1 MVKTKLKGIARWLCL
16 AVFALCISLCLAMAT
31 TNTAYAATT
40 PKYTLAYDYTHY
52 YNYNTS
58 KSADGSGTGVLS
70 ASVKGDNGSMTT
82 VQFYI
87 YGSSTSGTANLT
99 KGGAIASNSL
109 TITLDASIL
118 GYSMSVTNSSGTTV
132 GSQSGKNYTL
142 SNLSDGT
149 YNFTCSLRGA

>member
-1 MVKTKLKGIARWLCL
+1 MVKTKQKGIAKWLCL

-82 VQFYI
+82 VKFYI
-87 YGSSTSGTANLT
+87 LRFFHFGHGE
-99 KGGAIASNSL
+99 
-109 TITLDASIL
+109 SIQRRSDSKQL
-118 GYSMSVTNSSGTTV
+118 AY
-132 GSQSGKNYTL
+132 NY
-142 SNLSDGT
+142 
-149 YNFTCSLRGA
+149 A

>member
-1 MVKTKLKGIARWLCL
+1 MVKTKQKGIAKWLCL

-82 VQFYI
+82 VKFYI

-109 TITLDASIL
+109 TITLDA
-118 GYSMSVTNSSGTTV
+118 
-132 GSQSGKNYTL
+132 
-142 SNLSDGT
+142 
-149 YNFTCSLRGA
+149 

>member
-1 MVKTKLKGIARWLCL
+1 MVKTKQKGIAKWLCL

-70 ASVKGDNGSMTT
+70 ASVI
-82 VQFYI
+82 VRE
-87 YGSSTSGTANLT
+87 LL
-99 KGGAIASNSL
+99 AIAPPL
-109 TITLDASIL
+109 VRFA
-118 GYSMSVTNSSGTTV
+118 VPEV
-132 GSQSGKNYTL
+132 EEP
-142 SNLSDGT
+142 
-149 YNFTCSLRGA
+149 